1 MAAKE
6 FTKRF
11 GERLRHLRTKKGLS
25 QEQLA
30 DAAGLHRTHISL
42 IERNHRSVR
51 LESLERLASALGVQP
66 STLIPDIE
74 LASDGCKEKKAGFPS
89 RQSKAR

>member
-11 GERLRHLRTKKGLS
+11 GERLRDLRTKKGLS

-30 DAAGLHRTHISL
+30 DVAGLHRTHISL

-51 LESLERLASALGVQP
+51 LESLERLATALGVQP
-66 STLIPDIE
+66 SILVPDIE
-74 LASDGCKEKKAGFPS
+74 LNSNGSKEKKARSPS
-89 RQSKAR
+89 GQRKT